1 MLWHI
6 CGNVLIKP
14 PKKWLIMM
22 YILIY
27 YLCCCD
33 TMSCN
38 FSQTCKEKQFRYQ
51 KDENIVNKNG
61 FTISGKYLFSA
72 LLQKGLFIE

>member
-1 MLWHI
+1 
-6 CGNVLIKP
+6 
-14 PKKWLIMM
+14 
-22 YILIY
+22 
-27 YLCCCD
+27 
-33 TMSCN
+33 MSCN